1 MNTIT
6 IDSNIYKGVE
16 SYAKLHNISIE
27 SVIEKGLTLFLDM
40 MIPPTAKKEGKNLDE
55 ALALMDSMM
64 IKGGKTIPADEDAME
79 TFVETKYK
87 L

>member
-1 MNTIT
+1 MNTVT
-6 IDSNIYKGVE
+6 IDSKIYKGVE
-16 SYAKLHNISIE
+16 NYAKLHNISIE
-27 SVIEKGLTLFLDM
+27 SVIEKGMTLFLGTL
-40 MIPPTAKKEGKNLDE
+40 IPTAKKKEKNLDE

>member
-16 SYAKLHNISIE
+16 AYAKLHNVSIQ
-27 SVIEKGLTLFLDM
+27 SVIEKGLTLFL
-40 MIPPTAKKEGKNLDE
+40 GKFVPAPSHENRSLDE
-55 ALALMDSMM
+55 ALALMDTMM
-64 IKGGKTIPADEDAME
+64 IKDGTPVPADEDAMSTLAE
-79 TFVETKYK
+79 GKYK